1 MQETKIQRP
10 GWAGLEVT
18 AQDVSSVVDF
28 VRGFT
33 LLTATQPQGAFVEP
47 ACSALVT
54 HLHEDHTDVAS
65 IEAAQ
70 YGLDAGS

>member
-1 MQETKIQRP
+1 MQIRRL

-18 AQDVSSVVDF
+18 AQDVSLVEDF

-47 ACSALVT
+47 ARSAVAALVT

-70 YGLDAGS
+70 YGLGAGS